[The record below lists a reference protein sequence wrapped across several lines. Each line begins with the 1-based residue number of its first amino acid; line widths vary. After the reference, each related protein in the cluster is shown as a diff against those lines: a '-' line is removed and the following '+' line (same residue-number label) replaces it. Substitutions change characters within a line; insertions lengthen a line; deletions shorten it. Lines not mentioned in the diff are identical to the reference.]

1 MKKWQLWG
9 ATALAAAVVT
19 IGALSIGFAQPEV
32 AANGNRNAPGM
43 RGGPGPGGRQGMGPM
58 GGPMMPGGPRRL
70 LMHAEDGNLY
80 VLQANK
86 LVKYTGAALREEGTV
101 TLENVNDNRPR
112 LGAGPADF
120 LINGDDVLLVAGG
133 TFYRIDGNTMK
144 VAKQIELPIPDA
156 DEQDGMRPRLGPPP
170 QLELGGR
177 MLFVALGN
185 RLYSIDIAAGK
196 VTGQTELEL
205 PARPPR

>member
-1 MKKWQLWG
+1 MKRWQLWG
-9 ATALAAAVVT
+9 AAALAAAVVT
-19 IGALSIGFAQPEV
+19 IGALSIGFAQPEM

-43 RGGPGPGGRQGMGPM
+43 RGGRGPGGGGMGQM

-80 VLQANK
+80 VLQGNK
-86 LVKYTGAALREEGTV
+86 LVKYTGSELKEQGTV
-101 TLENVNDNRPR
+101 TLDQVNDDRPR

-120 LINGDDVLLVAGG
+120 LINGNDVLLVAGG
-133 TFYRIDGNTMK
+133 TFYRIDGKAMK
-144 VAKQIELPIPDA
+144 IAKQVELPVPDA
-156 DEQDGMRPRLGPPP
+156 DEQDGMRLPFGPPP
-170 QLELGGR
+170 QLELGEKT
-177 MLFVALGN
+177 LFVALGN